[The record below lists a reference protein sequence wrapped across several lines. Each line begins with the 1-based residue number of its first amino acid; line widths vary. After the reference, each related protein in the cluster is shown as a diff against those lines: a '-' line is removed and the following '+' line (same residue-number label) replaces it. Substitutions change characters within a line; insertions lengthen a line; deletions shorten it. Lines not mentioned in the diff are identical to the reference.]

1 MYIYRAL
8 LKHGYSNFSLTILE
22 YCSPEKC
29 LEREDYYFQLLKHE
43 YNICFATKSRL
54 QTWLKHSEKTLE
66 KMKGE
71 NHPNFGQTRSEET
84 RKTKISHALKG
95 KPRPSGAGM
104 PSQQIEVTD
113 MPSFALEQA
122 QK

>member
-66 KMKGE
+66 NMSNAQNAGHFKTACGE
-71 NHPNFGQTRSEET
+71 NHPMFVVRG
-84 RKTKISHALKG
+84 KIILTSVNQDPKELVNYLK
-95 KPRPSGAGM
+95 
-104 PSQQIEVTD
+104 
-113 MPSFALEQA
+113 
-122 QK
+122 